1 MTANWNVNRWSA
13 VFAWAVVML
22 IVWALFVPKGLSVG
36 TFTLMSGGGVL
47 MLLAGS
53 ALWRAQR
60 PQPSIRQMR
69 AAHDAVPKPPPSC
82 SNELTKADG
91 RDV

>member
-1 MTANWNVNRWSA
+1 MTAYRNRWSA

-36 TFTLMSGGGVL
+36 TFTLMTGGGVL
-47 MLLAGS
+47 ALLVGS

-60 PQPSIRQMR
+60 PEPSIRQVR
-69 AAHDAVPKPPPSC
+69 AAHDARSEAQAVVLQR
-82 SNELTKADG
+82 LTKADG
-91 RDV
+91 QDV

>member
-1 MTANWNVNRWSA
+1 MTAYKNKWSA

-36 TFTLMSGGGVL
+36 TFTLMTGGGL
-47 MLLAGS
+47 LALLAGS

-60 PQPSIRQMR
+60 PEPSIRQMR
-69 AAHDAVPKPPPSC
+69 AANDARSEAKAVVLQR
-82 SNELTKADG
+82 LTNADG